1 MGILFFILLPQDPCY
16 SKWLELAVLVS
27 PEAWDRNSGTGQ
39 TYWICIVTR
48 SPGYIKDG
56 EALPECL
63 NISHSSHQKTP
74 VRIEPLFPNLKAE
87 IKLSNIFKVKQPVKN
102 FWLQVYSKEKKIT
115 SLLWAAPK
123 ERVTA
128 VGWNGNSWGSESFP
142 RQPWPS
148 CTQKKAQACPRRCCN
163 MFQRSHLKAV
173 QPVQVFRST
182 HIMGRH
188 TMPCGFPGWQHIPS
202 LCTPEEHGLDGH
214 PSNQSSSALKVIQS
228 WQPQQGG

>member
-87 IKLSNIFKVKQPVKN
+87 IKLSNIFKVKQPVKD
-102 FWLQVYSKEKKIT
+102 FWLQVYSKEKKNHIT
-115 SLLWAAPK
+115 SLGSSKRESDGCGMEWKLLRK
-123 ERVTA
+123 RVLPETA
-128 VGWNGNSWGSESFP
+128 M
-142 RQPWPS
+142 
-148 CTQKKAQACPRRCCN
+148 AQLHPE
-163 MFQRSHLKAV
+163 KG
-173 QPVQVFRST
+173 P
-182 HIMGRH
+182 G
-188 TMPCGFPGWQHIPS
+188 MP
-202 LCTPEEHGLDGH
+202 
-214 PSNQSSSALKVIQS
+214 
-228 WQPQQGG
+228 

>member
-87 IKLSNIFKVKQPVKN
+87 IKLSNIFKVKQPVKD
-102 FWLQVYSKEKKIT
+102 FWLQVYSKEKKK
-115 SLLWAAPK
+115 SHHFFGQLQKREWRLWDGM
-123 ERVTA
+123 E
-128 VGWNGNSWGSESFP
+128 
-142 RQPWPS
+142 
-148 CTQKKAQACPRRCCN
+148 
-163 MFQRSHLKAV
+163 
-173 QPVQVFRST
+173 
-182 HIMGRH
+182 
-188 TMPCGFPGWQHIPS
+188 
-202 LCTPEEHGLDGH
+202 TPEEASPSRDSHGPAAPRKRPRH
-214 PSNQSSSALKVIQS
+214 ALGVAATCFKEVI
-228 WQPQQGG
+228 